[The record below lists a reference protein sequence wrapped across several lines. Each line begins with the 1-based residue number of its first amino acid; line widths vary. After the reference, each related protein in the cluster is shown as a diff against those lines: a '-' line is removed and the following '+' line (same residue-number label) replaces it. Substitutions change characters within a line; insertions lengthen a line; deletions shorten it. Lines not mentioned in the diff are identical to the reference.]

1 MNPFTRIE
9 YLCPSKNQ
17 SCQANLS
24 RHTSHN
30 LTPLCRSSH
39 AAGSGSH
46 MKHHPCTGGQ
56 GSRRWHHWSGGFGSR
71 RVIPWMWGSGFRRW
85 HHWSGDLGPDDGIP
99 APPAPGHTRNT
110 IPAPPDLDPGECFP
124 GPGDLRQENVRDR
137 RPRGFTGCHHWSGGS
152 GSRRWH
158 PCTAGSRSHTKHH
171 PCTAGSGTRRV
182 LPWTGGSPAGERA
195 KLAASWIHRLSS
207 PVPPYTRVLI
217 RLVQK
222 STWRSLPDSCW
233 RWIRAGGCHLLCSAS
248 L

>member
-1 MNPFTRIE
+1 MSIE
-9 YLCPSKNQ
+9 KSVLPGEPLPAHLAQPDPALPIQPRRRLRVTHETPS
-17 SCQANLS
+17 LH
-24 RHTSHN
+24 R
-30 LTPLCRSSH
+30 
-39 AAGSGSH
+39 G
-46 MKHHPCTGGQ
+46 TG
-56 GSRRWHHWSGGFGSR
+56 
-71 RVIPWMWGSGFRRW
+71 IPAMASLERGIWVPASDSLDRGIWVPRW